1 LYTFIPLFCR
11 AIKDF
16 LPCIKCLA
24 SGMNRFGELERP
36 ALLPTGL
43 ALRDPVRLTEALER
57 LELAGLAL
65 LPTGLALR
73 DPVRLTEA
81 LERLEL
87 AGLALLL
94 VGLTLLRVRL

>member
-1 LYTFIPLFCR
+1 LYSFIPLFCR

-16 LPCIKCLA
+16 PPCIKDLA
-24 SGMNRFGELERP
+24 PGMM
-36 ALLPTGL
+36 
-43 ALRDPVRLTEALER
+43 RLTEALER
-57 LELAGLAL
+57 LELA
-65 LPTGLALR
+65 GLALR